1 MIKTILITQNDA
13 PMANLPKMHWQQ
25 LLSTRRFKVNQ
36 DKICETRTPATD
48 EGSPGL
54 RTDFH
59 IDHDRVVFSSAFR
72 RLGRKTQVHP
82 LARHDHTHNRLT
94 HSVEV
99 ASVGRSLGNRVGI
112 MLQDAGLLPEG
123 STAHDIGAL
132 VQVACLAHDI
142 GNPPFGHTGEDA
154 MRDWFRQ
161 PEHAHWLA
169 PLTLAQR
176 RDIQTYEGNA
186 HSLRMV
192 ASLEMYTGE
201 GGMRLSS
208 AVIGSLIKY
217 PWTSSAAQAQG
228 ADKFNI
234 YQTELSCFQAVAE
247 ALGLLQQD
255 DYCWAR
261 HPLSYLMEAADDICY
276 AILDLEDAVEIG
288 ILDVREFESLFAGF
302 AEYGRVW
309 QTHDIRQKCARLRGI
324 AVGRC
329 VSEVADKF
337 MLHHDSLLAGTFP
350 AKELLNMCA
359 PTIQDALIDAKDLA
373 RNKVYR
379 HHTKLVTEL
388 AAYPCLAVLLNAL
401 VPATFTLQTAGT
413 GALRPKELLALGL
426 LGPNQQPMPDLYQAY
441 MRILDFTGAMTDNA
455 AANLARDISGI
466 GIL

>member
-1 MIKTILITQNDA
+1 MSQLER
-13 PMANLPKMHWQQ
+13 MEWQR
-25 LLSTRRFKVNQ
+25 LLSTRRFKVSQ
-36 DKICETRTPATD
+36 GTVKETRTPATE

-99 ASVGRSLGNRVGI
+99 ASVGRSLGNRVGMMMQHAQI
-112 MLQDAGLLPEG
+112 LPEG
-123 STAHDIGAL
+123 YTPHDIGAV

-154 MRDWFRQ
+154 LRDWFRQ
-161 PEHAHWLA
+161 PKNAPFLA
-169 PLTLAQR
+169 PLSDAER

-192 ASLEMYTGE
+192 GSLEMYAGE
-201 GGMRLSS
+201 GGMRLTS
-208 AVIGSLIKY
+208 AAIGTLIKY
-217 PWTSSAAQAQG
+217 PWTSDAQPALG
-228 ADKFNI
+228 RDKFNI
-234 YQTELSCFQAVAE
+234 YRAELPYFQRVADE
-247 ALGLLQQD
+247 MGLIQRD
-255 DYCWAR
+255 EHVWAR

-302 AEYGRVW
+302 AEFERVW
-309 QTHDIRQKCARLRGI
+309 QTDDVRQKCAMLRGI

-337 MLHHDSLLAGTFP
+337 MLHHDSLLSGTFP
-350 AKELLNMCA
+350 GK
-359 PTIQDALIDAKDLA
+359 DLIDACTPVIQQSLIKAKDLA
-373 RNKVYR
+373 SNKVYR
-379 HHTKLVTEL
+379 HHTKVVTEL
-388 AAYPCLAVLLNAL
+388 AAYPCLAVLLDAL
-401 VPATFTLQTAGT
+401 VPAVFTLHT
-413 GALRPKELLALGL
+413 GGPDALSPREQRALGL
-426 LGPNQQPMPDLYQAY
+426 MENGAQVQPSLYAAY
-441 MRILDFTGAMTDNA
+441 MRILDFLGAMTDNY
-455 AANLARDISGI
+455 AANLARDISGV